1 MNKNL
6 KAIGKNYNW
15 LKKQVEKFDIKP
27 EEALV
32 VTIDGKGQIFFQ
44 KKEEVD

>member
-32 VTIDGKGQIFFQ
+32 VTLMEKDKYSVKKGRG
-44 KKEEVD
+44 D